1 MGLLDIRIGQLMS
14 IDILA
19 REISITFLEPVTP
32 QNPID
37 VTEGEISI
45 GLARAESATSVAK
58 TRPPERK
65 RITETP
71 SNHPGGQNESQ
82 NATETHQKPD

>member
-1 MGLLDIRIGQLMS
+1 MFKSPENGLKAELHPLGSPRCRSRGRKTGLLDIRIGQLMS
-14 IDILA
+14 IDTLA

-45 GLARAESATSVAK
+45 SSA
-58 TRPPERK
+58 PRK
-65 RITETP
+65 ALP
-71 SNHPGGQNESQ
+71 
-82 NATETHQKPD
+82 

>member
-45 GLARAESATSVAK
+45 NINRIF
-58 TRPPERK
+58 PP
-65 RITETP
+65 P
-71 SNHPGGQNESQ
+71 
-82 NATETHQKPD
+82 